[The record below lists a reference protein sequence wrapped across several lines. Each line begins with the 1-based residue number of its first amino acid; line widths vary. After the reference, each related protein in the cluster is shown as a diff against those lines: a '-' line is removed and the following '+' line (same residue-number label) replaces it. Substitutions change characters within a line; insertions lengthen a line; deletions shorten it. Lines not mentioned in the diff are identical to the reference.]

1 MLVIKRKRGQSV
13 LIGDDIEIFISEI
26 DNGYVKIGINAPKSC
41 KIIRRELLDE
51 ISREN
56 TESIESAESIIKK
69 IKKG

>member
-26 DNGYVKIGINAPKSC
+26 DNGYVKIGINAPKSY
-41 KIIRRELLDE
+41 KIIRKELIDE
-51 ISREN
+51 IGKEN
-56 TESIESAESIIKK
+56 MESIESAGNILER